1 MHGDCEWCCAS
12 VSIKFNSLLFLILMS
27 VMLMVFCSSCGKE
40 LPEGAYFC
48 PKCGVK
54 TSKGAEAGISSP
66 VEDLKDAFS
75 KMGEEIE
82 KAFTIAG
89 RELDKAFK
97 RAREEIREATT
108 RKPVVCSH
116 CGEKNSAGARFC
128 YKCGKKLD

>member
-1 MHGDCEWCCAS
+1 MRARIS
-12 VSIKFNSLLFLILMS
+12 TRLNSLPFLLLTL
-27 VMLMVFCSSCGKE
+27 VTLMVFCSSCGKE
-40 LPEGAYFC
+40 VPEDAYFC

-54 TSKGAEAGISSP
+54 TSKGAEAGVSAP
-66 VEDLKDAFS
+66 LDDLRDAFS

-82 KAFTIAG
+82 KAFAVAG
-89 RELDKAFK
+89 RELEKAFK

-108 RKPVVCSH
+108 REPVVCSH